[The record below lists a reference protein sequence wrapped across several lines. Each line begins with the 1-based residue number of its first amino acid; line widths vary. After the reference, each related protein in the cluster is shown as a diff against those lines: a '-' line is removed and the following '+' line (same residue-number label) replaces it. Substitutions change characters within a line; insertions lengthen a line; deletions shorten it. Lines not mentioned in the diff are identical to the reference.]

1 MTSITSS
8 SNIEPVPATAFADL
22 ALDIA
27 TCLLA
32 SGAHCGRIS
41 RNLNRMA
48 KQWNFDIQLELTFI
62 GVVVTVTD
70 HADPQHTVT
79 RYRNTPP
86 HAVHLE
92 LLTEFSRLTWQVAD
106 GDLSFGQVREK
117 MERIKQIKHY
127 SYWWVAMAVGL
138 SCACLCLLA
147 GGNFFDA
154 AVALMGA
161 FAGSVVR
168 VFILH
173 HKFNPMISFVIA
185 SFVTTM
191 ISGANMV
198 FHWGTAPETALAT
211 AVLYLVPGVPLIN
224 SLIDLIE
231 GYLSSAWNRA
241 LFGASILL
249 CIAVGMTCSIAL
261 LGINN
266 F

>member
-1 MTSITSS
+1 MAEILPSSYTSHVT
-8 SNIEPVPATAFADL
+8 ATEFADL

-27 TCLLA
+27 TTMLA

-48 KQWNFDIQLELTFI
+48 KQWNFDVQMELTFI

-70 HADPQHTVT
+70 FADPEHTVT
-79 RYRNTPP
+79 RYRSSPP
-86 HAVHLE
+86 HSVHLE
-92 LLTEFSRLTWQVAD
+92 LLTEFSRLTWKAAD
-106 GDLSFGQVREK
+106 GELNFEEVKAET
-117 MERIKQIKHY
+117 ERIKNIKHY
-127 SYWWVAMAVGL
+127 SYWSVAVAVGV

-147 GGNFFDA
+147 GGSPIDA
-154 AVALMGA
+154 AVALAGA
-161 FAGSVVR
+161 FTGSVVR

-185 SFVTTM
+185 SFVTSLVT
-191 ISGANMV
+191 GANMI
-198 FHWGTAPETALAT
+198 FHWGAAPETALAT

-249 CIAVGMTCSIAL
+249 CIAAGMTFCIAL

>member
-1 MTSITSS
+1 MTETLSS
-8 SNIEPVPATAFADL
+8 SNNEYVHATEFADL

-27 TCLLA
+27 TTMLA
-32 SGAHCGRIS
+32 SGAHCGRII
-41 RNLNRMA
+41 RNLDRLANRWDLNVQM
-48 KQWNFDIQLELTFI
+48 QLSFI
-62 GVVVTVTD
+62 GVVIAVTSKHV
-70 HADPQHTVT
+70 PQHTVT
-79 RYRNTPP
+79 RYRTTPT
-86 HAVHLE
+86 HSVHLE
-92 LLTEFSRLTWQVAD
+92 LLTEFSRLTWRAAD
-106 GDLSFGQVREK
+106 GELNFQQVREET
-117 MERIKQIKHY
+117 ERIKNIRHY
-127 SYWWVAMAVGL
+127 SYLSVALAVGL

-147 GGNFFDA
+147 GGSLLDGI
-154 AVALMGA
+154 VTCMGA
-161 FAGSVVR
+161 FIGSIAR

-198 FHWGTAPETALAT
+198 FHWGTAPEAALAT

-224 SLIDLIE
+224 SLIDLLE
-231 GYLSSAWNRA
+231 GHLSSAWNRA

-249 CIAVGMTCSIAL
+249 CIAVGMTLSISL

>member
-1 MTSITSS
+1 MTENLLTE
-8 SNIEPVPATAFADL
+8 NTEQVAAGEFADL
-22 ALDIA
+22 ALDMA
-27 TCLLA
+27 TTMLA
-32 SGAHCGRIS
+32 SGAHCGRIT
-41 RNLNRMA
+41 RNLNRTA
-48 KQWNFDIQLELTFI
+48 KRWNFDIQMELTFI

-79 RYRNTPP
+79 RYRNAPP

-92 LLTEFSRLTWQVAD
+92 LLTEFSRLSWQAAD
-106 GDLSFGQVREK
+106 GDITFAQLKE
-117 MERIKQIKHY
+117 ETDRIKSIKHY
-127 SYWWVAMAVGL
+127 SYWSVGLAVGL

-147 GGNFFDA
+147 GGNYIDGI
-154 AVALMGA
+154 VACLGA
-161 FAGSVVR
+161 FVGSMVR
-168 VFILH
+168 TYITR
-173 HKFNPMISFVIA
+173 HKFNPMISFVVA
-185 SFVTTM
+185 SFITTM
-191 ISGANMV
+191 IAGANTILG
-198 FHWGTAPETALAT
+198 WGAAPETALAT

-249 CIAVGMTCSIAL
+249 CIAVGMTLSIAL

>member
-1 MTSITSS
+1 MMSKIPTLTNEYVAAS
-8 SNIEPVPATAFADL
+8 EFADL

-27 TCLLA
+27 TTLLA
-32 SGAHCGRIS
+32 SGAHCGRIT

-48 KQWNFDIQLELTFI
+48 KHWNLEVQMQLTFT
-62 GVVVTVTD
+62 GVVLTVTSEF
-70 HADPQHTVT
+70 DPQHTVT
-79 RYRNTPP
+79 RYHNTPP
-86 HAVHLE
+86 HSVHLE
-92 LLTEFSRLTWQVAD
+92 LLTEFSRLTWKVAD
-106 GDLSFGQVREK
+106 GDLTFEEVKKET
-117 MERIKQIKHY
+117 ERIKKVNHY
-127 SYWWVAMAVGL
+127 NYWCIAVAVGL

-147 GGNFFDA
+147 GGNLTDA
-154 AVALMGA
+154 IIACVAA
-161 FAGSVVR
+161 FAGSMIR

-173 HKFNPMISFVIA
+173 HNFNPMISFVIA

-191 ISGANMV
+191 IAGTDMMFRWGA
-198 FHWGTAPETALAT
+198 APETTLAT

-249 CIAVGMTCSIAL
+249 CIAVGMTLSIAL

>member
-1 MTSITSS
+1 VGASG
-8 SNIEPVPATAFADL
+8 FADL
-22 ALDIA
+22 VLDMA
-27 TCLLA
+27 TTMFA

-41 RNLNRMA
+41 RNVNRLA
-48 KQWNFDIQLELTFI
+48 RRWNFDVQLQLTFT
-62 GVVVTVTD
+62 GVTVTVTD
-70 HADPQHTVT
+70 LSDPHHSIT
-79 RYRNTPP
+79 RYRTTPP

-92 LLTEFSRLTWQVAD
+92 LLTEFSRLTWQAAD
-106 GDLSFGQVREK
+106 GDLDFDEVKAEN
-117 MERIKQIKHY
+117 ERIKGIRHF
-127 SYWWVAMAVGL
+127 SYWSVALAVGI

-147 GGNFFDA
+147 GGSLADA
-154 AVALMGA
+154 ATALVGA
-161 FAGSVVR
+161 FTGSVVR
-168 VFILH
+168 VYILR
-173 HKFNPMISFVIA
+173 HKFNPMMSFVIA

-191 ISGANMV
+191 IAGLNMLH
-198 FHWGTAPETALAT
+198 HWGAAPETALAT

-249 CIAVGMTCSIAL
+249 CIAVGMTLSIAL